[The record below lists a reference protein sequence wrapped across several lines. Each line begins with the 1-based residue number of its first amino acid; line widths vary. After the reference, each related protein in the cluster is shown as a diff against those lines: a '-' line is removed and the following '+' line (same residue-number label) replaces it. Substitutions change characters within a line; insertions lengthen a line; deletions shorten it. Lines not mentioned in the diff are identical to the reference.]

1 MRKKT
6 HTYSDNYG
14 GYGTRLPAVGAL
26 LCCVP
31 ATDSAGCDAGDTQE
45 ENWRSSM
52 FVLKNAGAALK
63 RHKWYGVF
71 TALIALFVSF
81 GSTVGLAVI
90 HEDDVA
96 NNDDY
101 QSQTATAQ
109 IRLNAATQAKRDGA
123 DDSYTDNYLTWTEY
137 STYATAVQS
146 AGLTFDYTL
155 TESIPVRQSDSITAI
170 KASGNE
176 DADKTGG
183 ELTLQ
188 SFYTL
193 QGAQDNNPYGDYK
206 VVDGKHLKYSGGQD
220 NGVLISRALADAND
234 VKVGDTIT
242 IGHPTDTSKTYDM
255 TVRGIYE
262 YVGDAPK
269 GYGDDAEYA
278 KDNRN
283 NVIYTSYYTFASNSL
298 DDIEATGWAKPDLN
312 IVFSMSSPA
321 DYDAFVST
329 VKKAKLDSK
338 YDITSP
344 SLTAYK
350 ESIAPLNQAAAT
362 TRIAMIALCAIGGI
376 AAIALTLY
384 HTIKGRTNEI
394 ATALVCGVTKGRL
407 GGQFML
413 ETLMCTL
420 PAAAIG
426 LLAGALTAKSIG
438 MAVTGH
444 ETAAVSASIWPI
456 VWGGLAACL
465 VIGIIAALRAAFYPT
480 PNLFMPYAA
489 SKKDEA

>member
-1 MRKKT
+1 
-6 HTYSDNYG
+6 
-14 GYGTRLPAVGAL
+14 
-26 LCCVP
+26 
-31 ATDSAGCDAGDTQE
+31 
-45 ENWRSSM
+45 M

-63 RHKWYGVF
+63 RHTWYGVS

-109 IRLNAATQAKRDGA
+109 IRPTAATQAKRDGG
-123 DDSYTDNYLTWTEY
+123 DDSYTDNYLGWDEY

-146 AGLTFDYTL
+146 AGLTFQYTL
-155 TESIPVRQSDSITAI
+155 TESIPVRQSDSVTAI
-170 KASGNE
+170 ATSDGDSSGE

-193 QGAQDNNPYGDYK
+193 EGAQNNNPYGGYK
-206 VVDGKHLKYSGGQD
+206 VVDGKHLKYSGGQN
-220 NGVLISRALADAND
+220 NGVLISNALAKAND
-234 VKVGDTIT
+234 LKVGDKIT

-255 TVRGIYE
+255 TIRGIYE
-262 YVGDAPK
+262 YVGSAPE
-269 GYGDDAEYA
+269 GYGDDAKYAKYAKYA

-283 NVIYTSYYTFASNSL
+283 NVIYTTYYTFASNSL
-298 DDIEATGWAKPDLN
+298 DDSEATGWAKPDLN
-312 IVFSMSSPA
+312 IVFSLSSPA
-321 DYDAFVST
+321 DYDTFVST
-329 VKKAKLDSK
+329 VKKAKLDSA
-338 YDITSP
+338 YEITSP

-350 ESIAPLNQAAAT
+350 KSIAPLDQAASV
-362 TRIAMIALCAIGGI
+362 TRIALIALCVIGGI
-376 AAIALTLY
+376 GVIVLTLL
-384 HTIKGRTNEI
+384 HTIKGRANEI

-407 GGQFML
+407 GGQFFL

-426 LLAGALTAKSIG
+426 LLVGALTAKPIG
-438 MAVTGH
+438 VAVIGR
-444 ETAAVSASIWPI
+444 ETAAVSASIWPM
-456 VWGGLAACL
+456 VWGGLAVCI
-465 VIGIIAALRAAFYPT
+465 VIGIIAALRAALYPT
-480 PNLFMPYAA
+480 QNLLMPYAGGA
-489 SKKDEA
+489 KGATKTGAKADATKNEA